1 MREVRRRWRAAST
14 RARCVSHASLSS
26 FSRKKTYARKTT
38 MPRRPRTRGRIFDAR
53 ARLCAAKIHAPNI
66 NQRCPT
72 PWIQLT
78 CLVGTVTV
86 CRATKDDK
94 KHPSR
99 ATLDA
104 RRFFFASA
112 RSLFFAY
119 DPTPDGKDDIH
130 VPRVPSRAPDRPR
143 CDSCCRPRL
152 SVSVRCVFL
161 RAFIITSLP
170 ATVLGRRAIGRD
182 PLCPSVAL
190 RTSLLSRSSKPIPAR
205 RDDGEAPRVLL
216 HAHVRDV
223 NVFPDGARLFF
234 YVFSDAK
241 RRRRIG
247 GFRVFSVDAAR
258 RLRRRLGD
266 ETSGLGRAV

>member
-1 MREVRRRWRAAST
+1 MTKNILRRSA
-14 RARCVSHASLSS
+14 
-26 FSRKKTYARKTT
+26 
-38 MPRRPRTRGRIFDAR
+38 
-53 ARLCAAKIHAPNI
+53 
-66 NQRCPT
+66 
-72 PWIQLT
+72 
-78 CLVGTVTV
+78 
-86 CRATKDDK
+86 
-94 KHPSR
+94 
-99 ATLDA
+99 
-104 RRFFFASA
+104 FFFRVGSFF
-112 RSLFFAY
+112 FFAY

-130 VPRVPSRAPDRPR
+130 VPRVPSRAPDQPR

-170 ATVLGRRAIGRD
+170 ATVLGRRVIGRD

-223 NVFPDGARLFF
+223 YDFPNGARLFF
-234 YVFSDAK
+234 YVRLL
-241 RRRRIG
+241 RREKARVG
-247 GFRVFSVDAAR
+247 GFREFSVDAAR
-258 RLRRRLGD
+258 RLQRLLGD

>member
-14 RARCVSHASLSS
+14 RARCVSHASLSSFS

-99 ATLDA
+99 VERDA
-104 RRFFFASA
+104 RRSAFFFRVGSFFFFRVRPYPGRQRRTPRPARPKLCA
-112 RSLFFAY
+112 RSTTVRFVLQTETLRVRALCLFTRLY
-119 DPTPDGKDDIH
+119 YL
-130 VPRVPSRAPDRPR
+130 RACLPR
-143 CDSCCRPRL
+143 CWVAERSAVTR
-152 SVSVRCVFL
+152 SVQVLRSE
-161 RAFIITSLP
+161 RAF
-170 ATVLGRRAIGRD
+170 ATLIEAD
-182 PLCPSVAL
+182 PSA
-190 RTSLLSRSSKPIPAR
+190 SR
-205 RDDGEAPRVLL
+205 
-216 HAHVRDV
+216 
-223 NVFPDGARLFF
+223 
-234 YVFSDAK
+234 
-241 RRRRIG
+241 
-247 GFRVFSVDAAR
+247 
-258 RLRRRLGD
+258 
-266 ETSGLGRAV
+266 

>member
-1 MREVRRRWRAAST
+1 MRRRWRAAST
-14 RARCVSHASLSS
+14 RARCVSHASLFS

-94 KHPSR
+94 KHPSS

-112 RSLFFAY
+112 RSFFSR
-119 DPTPDGKDDIH
+119 TTL
-130 VPRVPSRAPDRPR
+130 PRTAKTISTSRASQVVRQIDHGAIRVADRDSPCPCAVSFYALLSSRACLPR
-143 CDSCCRPRL
+143 CWVAERSAVTR
-152 SVSVRCVFL
+152 SVQVLRSE
-161 RAFIITSLP
+161 RAFCHAHRSRSQRVAMT
-170 ATVLGRRAIGRD
+170 GRRRG
-182 PLCPSVAL
+182 C
-190 RTSLLSRSSKPIPAR
+190 
-205 RDDGEAPRVLL
+205 
-216 HAHVRDV
+216 
-223 NVFPDGARLFF
+223 F
-234 YVFSDAK
+234 YMLTFA
-241 RRRRIG
+241 
-247 GFRVFSVDAAR
+247 
-258 RLRRRLGD
+258 
-266 ETSGLGRAV
+266 T

>member
-14 RARCVSHASLSS
+14 RARCVSRASLSSFS

-38 MPRRPRTRGRIFDAR
+38 MPRRPQTRGRIFDSR

-99 ATLDA
+99 VERNA
-104 RRFFFASA
+104 RRSAFFFRVGSFF
-112 RSLFFAY
+112 FFAY

-223 NVFPDGARLFF
+223 NVFPDGAPPPFFLRLLGREKAAARRR
-234 YVFSDAK
+234 FSRFL
-241 RRRRIG
+241 RRRR
-247 GFRVFSVDAAR
+247 AKAPTTAR
-258 RLRRRLGD
+258 
-266 ETSGLGRAV
+266 

>member
-1 MREVRRRWRAAST
+1 MST
-14 RARCVSHASLSS
+14 RARCVSHASLAS

-38 MPRRPRTRGRIFDAR
+38 MPRRPQTRGRIFDAR

-99 ATLDA
+99 VERDA
-104 RRFFFASA
+104 RRSAFFFS
-112 RSLFFAY
+112 RRLVLFFSR
-119 DPTPDGKDDIH
+119 TTL
-130 VPRVPSRAPDRPR
+130 PRTAKTNSTSRASQVVRQIDHGAIRVADR
-143 CDSCCRPRL
+143 DSPCPCA
-152 SVSVRCVFL
+152 VSFYAPL
-161 RAFIITSLP
+161 LLTSLP

-216 HAHVRDV
+216 HSIRFRVFRFYGDGTPLFVWRVAECARD
-223 NVFPDGARLFF
+223 A
-234 YVFSDAK
+234 
-241 RRRRIG
+241 RRRR
-247 GFRVFSVDAAR
+247 RVRFS
-258 RLRRRLGD
+258 RLLRVLC
-266 ETSGLGRAV
+266 RA

>member
-1 MREVRRRWRAAST
+1 MREVRRRWRAVST
-14 RARCVSHASLSS
+14 RVRCVSHASLAS

-38 MPRRPRTRGRIFDAR
+38 MPRRPQTRGRIFDAR

-86 CRATKDDK
+86 CCATKDDK

-99 ATLDA
+99 VERDA
-104 RRFFFASA
+104 RRSAFFFASA
-112 RSLFFAY
+112 RSFFFAY

-170 ATVLGRRAIGRD
+170 ATVLGRRVIGRD

-216 HAHVRDV
+216 HSVRRHV
-223 NVFPDGARLFF
+223 FARR
-234 YVFSDAK
+234 A
-241 RRRRIG
+241 
-247 GFRVFSVDAAR
+247 AAR
-258 RLRRRLGD
+258 ARGATRRG
-266 ETSGLGRAV
+266 SVASNIRARAASFTARDDDGSVMRPVD

>member
-1 MREVRRRWRAAST
+1 
-14 RARCVSHASLSS
+14 
-26 FSRKKTYARKTT
+26 
-38 MPRRPRTRGRIFDAR
+38 MPRRPRTRGRTFDAR

-66 NQRCPT
+66 NQRCPRS
-72 PWIQLT
+72 WIQLT
-78 CLVGTVTV
+78 CLVGTVRERLFLFFCFFNV
-86 CRATKDDK
+86 GVGFF
-94 KHPSR
+94 PS
-99 ATLDA
+99 
-104 RRFFFASA
+104 
-112 RSLFFAY
+112 FAY
-119 DPTPDGKDDIH
+119 DPTPDGKDDTH

-241 RRRRIG
+241 RRRRVG

>member
-1 MREVRRRWRAAST
+1 
-14 RARCVSHASLSS
+14 
-26 FSRKKTYARKTT
+26 
-38 MPRRPRTRGRIFDAR
+38 MPRRRRMRGRNVDAR

-94 KHPSR
+94 KHPSS

-112 RSLFFAY
+112 RSFFFAY

-216 HAHVRDV
+216 HLFRFLRVSIMTRHIWSASS
-223 NVFPDGARLFF
+223 FGARVVLSGAAAF
-234 YVFSDAK
+234 
-241 RRRRIG
+241 
-247 GFRVFSVDAAR
+247 GFRVFSASAR
-258 RLRRRLGD
+258 ATRRPLGD

>member
-14 RARCVSHASLSS
+14 RARCVSHASLAS

-170 ATVLGRRAIGRD
+170 ATVLGRRVIGRD

-190 RTSLLSRSSKPIPAR
+190 RTSLCRAHRSRSQRVAMTGRRRGCFYIRFAVTFLPASPPRAREAR
-205 RDDGEAPRVLL
+205 RGEAPSRPT
-216 HAHVRDV
+216 R
-223 NVFPDGARLFF
+223 ARAPRH
-234 YVFSDAK
+234 SPRATTT
-241 RRRRIG
+241 
-247 GFRVFSVDAAR
+247 AR
-258 RLRRRLGD
+258 
-266 ETSGLGRAV
+266 

>member
-14 RARCVSHASLSS
+14 RARCVSHASLSSFS

-94 KHPSR
+94 KHPSS

-112 RSLFFAY
+112 RSFFRVRPYPGRQRRYPRPARPKSCARSTTVRFVLQTETLRVRALCLFTRFYHHEPACH
-119 DPTPDGKDDIH
+119 G
-130 VPRVPSRAPDRPR
+130 VGSPSDRP
-143 CDSCCRPRL
+143 
-152 SVSVRCVFL
+152 
-161 RAFIITSLP
+161 
-170 ATVLGRRAIGRD
+170 
-182 PLCPSVAL
+182 
-190 RTSLLSRSSKPIPAR
+190 
-205 RDDGEAPRVLL
+205 
-216 HAHVRDV
+216 
-223 NVFPDGARLFF
+223 
-234 YVFSDAK
+234 
-241 RRRRIG
+241 
-247 GFRVFSVDAAR
+247 
-258 RLRRRLGD
+258 
-266 ETSGLGRAV
+266 